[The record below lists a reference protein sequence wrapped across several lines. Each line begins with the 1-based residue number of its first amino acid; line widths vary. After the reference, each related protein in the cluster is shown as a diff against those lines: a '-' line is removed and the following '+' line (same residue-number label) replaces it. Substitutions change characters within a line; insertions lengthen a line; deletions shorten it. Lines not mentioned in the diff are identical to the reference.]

1 MLNCWTLG
9 HFWFFFSISPSMNFS
24 QFFSVSAVSAERL
37 VHCFAP
43 GPHWVNSP
51 SPSAATG
58 SWTNFFGDRKKRENP
73 LGKTYEKPNKK
84 LTKLKADS
92 LVQVLLRSCKSL
104 VIRFWIWL
112 KTILMLFNGKML
124 QTYCKKWILRSPQCL
139 RWLRHQLGW
148 SISKNGRSML
158 NILTWRHGGCIHI
171 CWQHYIVSLFLVGIC
186 ACVLRDYP

>member
-1 MLNCWTLG
+1 MLNTWTLLI
-9 HFWFFFSISPSMNFS
+9 FFSPFPQLSMNFS
-24 QFFSVSAVSAERL
+24 QFFSVSAERL
-37 VHCFAP
+37 EHCFAP
-43 GPHWVNSP
+43 GPHWVNFP

-73 LGKTYEKPNKK
+73 LGKTYEKPNK
-84 LTKLKADS
+84 KLKADS

-158 NILTWRHGGCIHI
+158 DILTWRHGGCIHI

-186 ACVLRDYP
+186 ACVFRDYP